1 MISEQGYDNLFKQI
15 DCWVFMGNEV
25 MSPGQLLK
33 QANQLK
39 RMGKLDEAIATYHQA
54 IQNNPKFHWSHYY
67 LGKALEEQG
76 RLDEAILWYCQAI
89 EINPQF
95 FPGYCRL
102 GQTFYLLTQQNQELP
117 FQHYQAIASRVE
129 PNFATERLLLDDQVF
144 LEKTKLLNNEEFV
157 RQIYLTYLGREA
169 DIQGLQNHLQSLEI
183 SNPISR
189 KDMIELRFR
198 NCQEFANITRF
209 SKLEIV
215 INIYKKALDIVPDS
229 CSVYYKLA
237 QTLEAQSKWEEAIEV
252 YRKILEIN
260 PAFVPA
266 VNQLQIL
273 FNILGWRQVTAIIGV
288 PNENLIDKKQN
299 TLYLLK
305 NLKRLINRYLF
316 IHLPK
321 TAGKL
326 ITNLIQ
332 HNFLQEECLLFLF
345 DYDFYDQYKRYKETN
360 RLKQL
365 RFFAGHLSYALI
377 DLVDPDY
384 TITFIRDPV
393 DRVLSNYFYFR
404 QVHGDRDQT
413 TDFDGNICPLI
424 DYNLSWEEDLIR
436 HLTIPFTGK
445 SLELLNA
452 QTWQLAFNFYNRPD
466 QIWSEEELL
475 DMAKQHLDDFN
486 FVGIYERLNSDL
498 ARLFQEQGWK
508 LPEQLERVNATVE
521 RKQISEVDSR
531 VIDVIRS
538 QNALDIELYDYA
550 LNKFGSI
557 L

>member
-1 MISEQGYDNLFKQI
+1 
-15 DCWVFMGNEV
+15 MGNEV

-67 LGKALEEQG
+67 LGKALEDQG
-76 RLDEAILWYCQAI
+76 RLDQAILWYCQAI

-95 FPGYCRL
+95 FTGYCRL

-117 FQHYQAIASRVE
+117 FQHYQAIVSCIE
-129 PNFATERLLLDDQVF
+129 PNFATEQLFFNDQVF
-144 LEKTKLLNNEEFV
+144 LEKTKHLNNEEFV

-169 DIQGLQNHLQSLEI
+169 DVQGLQNHLQSLEG
-183 SNPISR
+183 SHPISR
-189 KDMIELRFR
+189 KDMIQLNFR
-198 NCQEFANITRF
+198 KSDEFANITRF

-215 INIYKKALDIVPDS
+215 ISIYKKALDIVPDS

-266 VNQLQIL
+266 VNQLKIL
-273 FNILGWRQVTAIIGV
+273 FNIVVQ
-288 PNENLIDKKQN
+288 PNLITEIKRIIPNQFLTYKKQRN
-299 TLYLLK
+299 YYSGRTSSSPNK
-305 NLKRLINRYLF
+305 YLF
-316 IHLPK
+316 IHIPKNAGSLINSLIGQLFLP
-321 TAGKL
+321 
-326 ITNLIQ
+326 
-332 HNFLQEECLLFLF
+332 EECLLFLF
-345 DYDFYDQYKRYKETN
+345 NDSFYDRYKRHLEAN
-360 RLKQL
+360 QFKQL
-365 RFFAGHLSYALI
+365 RFFAGHLSYDLSHLI
-377 DLVDPDY
+377 DADY
-384 TITFIRDPV
+384 KITFLRNPI
-393 DRVLSNYFYFR
+393 DRVLSHYFYYR
-404 QVHGDRDQT
+404 KIHINCNQT
-413 TDFDGNICPLI
+413 IDFNGNPCPLI
-424 DYNLSWEEDLIR
+424 DYNLSWEEDLLQQ
-436 HLTIPFTGK
+436 LTAPFAVK
-445 SLELLNA
+445 HLELSNC
-452 QTWQLAFNFYNRPD
+452 QTWQLAFNIYNRPHE
-466 QIWSEEELL
+466 IWPDREVLE
-475 DMAKQHLDDFN
+475 MAKQNLDDFN

-498 ARLFQEQGWK
+498 ARLFKEQGWK
-508 LPEQLERVNATVE
+508 LPEQLERVNATIE
-521 RKQISEVDSR
+521 RKQISEVDSH

>member
-1 MISEQGYDNLFKQI
+1 
-15 DCWVFMGNEV
+15 MGNEV

-117 FQHYQAIASRVE
+117 FQHYQAIASCVE

-144 LEKTKLLNNEEFV
+144 LEKTKHLNNEDFL

-169 DIQGLQNHLQSLEI
+169 DVQGLQAHVESLEV

-198 NCQEFANITRF
+198 NSDEFADVTRF

-237 QTLEAQSKWEEAIEV
+237 LALEAQNKWEEAIGV

-273 FNILGWRQVTAIIGV
+273 FHIVVQPKLITEIKKIIPHQFLTYKKPRNYYSGRTSSS
-288 PNENLIDKKQN
+288 PNK
-299 TLYLLK
+299 
-305 NLKRLINRYLF
+305 YLF
-316 IHLPK
+316 IHIPKNAGSLINSLIGQLFLP
-321 TAGKL
+321 
-326 ITNLIQ
+326 
-332 HNFLQEECLLFLF
+332 EECLLFLF
-345 DYDFYDQYKRYKETN
+345 NDSFYDRYKRHLEAN
-360 RLKQL
+360 QFKQL
-365 RFFAGHLSYALI
+365 RFFAGHLSYDFSHLI
-377 DLVDPDY
+377 DADY
-384 TITFIRDPV
+384 KITFLRNPI
-393 DRVLSNYFYFR
+393 DRVLSHYFYYR
-404 QVHGDRDQT
+404 KIHINCNLT
-413 TDFDGNICPLI
+413 IDFNGNPCPLI
-424 DYNLSWEEDLIR
+424 DYNLSWEEDLLQ
-436 HLTIPFTGK
+436 HLTAPLAVK
-445 SLELLNA
+445 HLELSNC
-452 QTWQLAFNFYNRPD
+452 QTWQLAFNIYNRPHE
-466 QIWSEEELL
+466 IWSDREVLE
-475 DMAKQHLDDFN
+475 MAKQHLDDFN

-498 ARLFQEQGWK
+498 TRLFQEQGWK
-508 LPEQLERVNATVE
+508 LPEQLERVNATRE
-521 RKQISEVDSR
+521 RKQISEVDSH

>member
-1 MISEQGYDNLFKQI
+1 
-15 DCWVFMGNEV
+15 MGNEV
-25 MSPGQLLK
+25 MSAGQLLK

-39 RMGKLDEAIATYHQA
+39 RMGKLDEAIATHHQA

-89 EINPQF
+89 EINPRF

-117 FQHYQAIASRVE
+117 FQHYQAIVSCVE

-144 LEKTKLLNNEEFV
+144 LEKTKHLNNEDFL

-169 DIQGLQNHLQSLEI
+169 DVQGLQNHLQSLEG
-183 SNPISR
+183 SHPISR

-198 NCQEFANITRF
+198 SCDEFANVTRF

-215 INIYKKALDIVPDS
+215 INIYQKALDIVPNS

-237 QTLEAQSKWEEAIEV
+237 LALEAQNKWEEAIEV

-266 VNQLQIL
+266 VNQLKIL
-273 FNILGWRQVTAIIGV
+273 FHIVVQT
-288 PNENLIDKKQN
+288 NLITEIKKIIPNQFLTHKKQRN
-299 TLYLLK
+299 YQSRRTSSSPNK
-305 NLKRLINRYLF
+305 YLF
-316 IHLPK
+316 IHIPK
-321 TAGKL
+321 TAGSL
-326 ITNLIQ
+326 INHLIG
-332 HNFLQEECLLFLF
+332 HTFLPEECLFFLF
-345 DYDFYDQYKRYKETN
+345 DASFYEKYKRHVEAN
-360 RLKQL
+360 QFKQL
-365 RFFAGHLSYALI
+365 RFFAGHLNYNLSHLI
-377 DLVDPDY
+377 DADY
-384 TITFIRDPV
+384 KITFLRNPI
-393 DRVLSNYFYFR
+393 DRVLSHYFYYR
-404 QVHGDRDQT
+404 KIHINCNLT
-413 TDFDGNICPLI
+413 IDFNGNPCPLI
-424 DYNLSWEEDLIR
+424 DYNLSWEEDLLQQ
-436 HLTIPFTGK
+436 LTAPFAVK
-445 SLELLNA
+445 HIELSNC
-452 QTWQLAFNFYNRPD
+452 QTWQLAFNIYNRPHEV
-466 QIWSEEELL
+466 WSDREVLE
-475 DMAKQHLDDFN
+475 MAKQHLDDFN

-498 ARLFQEQGWK
+498 ARLFQEQGWQ
-508 LPEQLERVNATVE
+508 LPEQLERRNATIE

>member
-1 MISEQGYDNLFKQI
+1 
-15 DCWVFMGNEV
+15 MGNEV

-67 LGKALEEQG
+67 LGKALEDQG

-89 EINPQF
+89 EINSQF

-102 GQTFYLLTQQNQELP
+102 GSTFYLLTQQNQELP
-117 FQHYQAIASRVE
+117 FQHYQAIASCIE

-144 LEKTKLLNNEEFV
+144 LEKTKLLNNEEFLK
-157 RQIYLTYLGREA
+157 QIYLTYLGREA
-169 DIQGLQNHLQSLEI
+169 DVQGIQNHVQSLEG

-237 QTLEAQSKWEEAIEV
+237 QALEDQNKWEEAIEV

-266 VNQLQIL
+266 VDQLKIL
-273 FNILGWRQVTAIIGV
+273 FHIVVQT
-288 PNENLIDKKQN
+288 NLITEIKKIIPNQFLTHKKQRN
-299 TLYLLK
+299 YQSRRTSSSPNK
-305 NLKRLINRYLF
+305 YLF
-316 IHLPK
+316 IHIPKNAGSLINGLIGQLFLP
-321 TAGKL
+321 
-326 ITNLIQ
+326 
-332 HNFLQEECLLFLF
+332 EECLFFLF
-345 DYDFYDQYKRYKETN
+345 NDGFYDRYKRHLEAN
-360 RLKQL
+360 QFKQL
-365 RFFAGHLSYALI
+365 RFFAGHLSYDLSHLI
-377 DLVDPDY
+377 DADY
-384 TITFIRDPV
+384 KITFLRNPI
-393 DRVLSNYFYFR
+393 DRVLSHYFYYR
-404 QVHGDRDQT
+404 KIYINSNPMIE
-413 TDFDGNICPLI
+413 DFNGNPCPLI
-424 DYNLSWEEDLIR
+424 DYNLSWEEDLLR
-436 HLTIPFTGK
+436 HLAAPTLK
-445 SLELLNA
+445 SLEFINL
-452 QTWQLAFNFYNRPD
+452 QTWQLAFNIYNRPHE
-466 QIWSEEELL
+466 IWSDREVLA
-475 DMAKQHLDDFN
+475 MAKQHLDDFN

-508 LPEQLERVNATVE
+508 LPEQLERVNATIE
-521 RKQISEVDSR
+521 RKQISEVDSHI
-531 VIDVIRS
+531 IDVIRS
-538 QNALDIELYDYA
+538 RNALDIELYDYA

>member
-1 MISEQGYDNLFKQI
+1 MSIVELLGEANRQKQK
-15 DCWVFMGNEV
+15 
-25 MSPGQLLK
+25 GQW
-33 QANQLK
+33 
-39 RMGKLDEAIATYHQA
+39 DEAIATYHQA

-67 LGKALEEQG
+67 LGKALEDQG

-95 FPGYCRL
+95 FTGYCRL

-144 LEKTKLLNNEEFV
+144 LEKTKHLNNKDFL

-169 DIQGLQNHLQSLEI
+169 DVQGLQAHLQSLEV
-183 SNPISR
+183 SNAISR

-198 NCQEFANITRF
+198 NSDEFADVTRF

-237 QTLEAQSKWEEAIEV
+237 LALEAQNKWEEAIGV

-273 FNILGWRQVTAIIGV
+273 FNIVVQPKLITEIKKII
-288 PNENLIDKKQN
+288 PNQFLTYKKPRN
-299 TLYLLK
+299 YYSGRTSSSPNK
-305 NLKRLINRYLF
+305 YLF

-321 TAGKL
+321 TAGVL
-326 ITNLIQ
+326 INHLIG
-332 HNFLQEECLLFLF
+332 HIFLPEECLFF
-345 DYDFYDQYKRYKETN
+345 VSSEAFHNHYQRYAETN
-360 RLKQL
+360 QFKKI
-365 RFFAGHLSYALI
+365 RFFSGHMGYGLSH
-377 DLVDPDY
+377 LVNADY
-384 TITFIRDPV
+384 KITFLRNPV
-393 DRVLSNYFYFR
+393 DRVLSNYFFWRKTYINCNP
-404 QVHGDRDQT
+404 T
-413 TDFDGNICPLI
+413 IEDFNGNPCPLI
-424 DYNLSWEEDLIR
+424 DYNLSWEEDLLR
-436 HLTIPFTGK
+436 HLAAPAIN
-445 SLELLNA
+445 SLDFINL
-452 QTWQLAFNFYNRPD
+452 QTWQLAFNISNRPHE
-466 QIWSEEELL
+466 IWSDREVLE
-475 DMAKQHLDDFN
+475 MTKQHLDDFN

-521 RKQISEVDSR
+521 RKKISEVDGH

-550 LNKFGSI
+550 LNKFS
-557 L
+557 

>member
-1 MISEQGYDNLFKQI
+1 
-15 DCWVFMGNEV
+15 MGNEV

-117 FQHYQAIASRVE
+117 FQHYQAIASCIE
-129 PNFATERLLLDDQVF
+129 PNFATEQLLFDDQVF
-144 LEKTKLLNNEEFV
+144 LEKTNHLNNEEFV

-169 DIQGLQNHLQSLEI
+169 DVQGLQDHVQSLEV

-198 NCQEFANITRF
+198 NADEFANAIRF

-215 INIYKKALDIVPDS
+215 INIYKKALDIVPNS

-237 QTLEAQSKWEEAIEV
+237 QALEAQSKWEEAIGV

-260 PAFVPA
+260 PVFVPA
-266 VNQLQIL
+266 VNQLKIL
-273 FNILGWRQVTAIIGV
+273 FHIVVR
-288 PNENLIDKKQN
+288 PNLITEIKKIIPNQFLPYKKPRN
-299 TLYLLK
+299 YYSGRISSSPNK
-305 NLKRLINRYLF
+305 YLF
-316 IHLPK
+316 IHIPKNAGSLINSLIGQLFLP
-321 TAGKL
+321 
-326 ITNLIQ
+326 
-332 HNFLQEECLLFLF
+332 EECLFFLF
-345 DYDFYDQYKRYKETN
+345 NDSFYDRYKRHLEAN
-360 RLKQL
+360 RLKKV
-365 RFFAGHLSYALI
+365 RFFAGHIGYGLSHLI
-377 DLVDPDY
+377 DADY
-384 TITFIRDPV
+384 KITFLRNPI
-393 DRVLSNYFYFR
+393 DRVLSHYFYYR
-404 QVHGDRDQT
+404 KIHINCNLT
-413 TDFDGNICPLI
+413 IDFNGNPCPLI
-424 DYNLSWEEDLIR
+424 DYNLSWEEDLLQQ
-436 HLTIPFTGK
+436 LTAPFAVK
-445 SLELLNA
+445 HLELSNC
-452 QTWQLAFNFYNRPD
+452 QTWQLAFNIYNRPHEV
-466 QIWSEEELL
+466 WSDREVLE
-475 DMAKQHLDDFN
+475 MAKQHLDDFN

-521 RKQISEVDSR
+521 RKQISEVDSH